1 MPDWQRFRQGGMNM
15 HGSAKQRLVGKR
27 AIVTGAGRGIGR
39 CEALLF
45 AIQGAKVVVS
55 DIGSDREGASTAS
68 KVADE
73 ITTSGGEAVHTT
85 DSVATLEGAQ
95 RTVETAVRSFG
106 GLDILVNNAG
116 LRAGNPIDKLS
127 EEQWHLVL
135 DSHLKATFA
144 MMKFAVPI
152 FRREGGGVI
161 VNTGSEAGL
170 GMIFNSAYA
179 AAKEGIAGLT
189 RSVAREQG
197 RFGIRCNMIR
207 PRATVNTGG
216 GEWGA
221 QIFRKWTPMVK
232 AMGRYWIGD
241 RGQSGFRRP
250 AHPEQVAE
258 LVVWLCTD
266 AAANVNGR
274 SFYVAGEEVGLWTEP
289 ELIRSLARTG
299 GWDLDSLDEFA
310 ADAMTGDLTNP
321 FLIDNP
327 LENDD

>member
-1 MPDWQRFRQGGMNM
+1 MPN
-15 HGSAKQRLVGKR
+15 SAKQRLQGKR

-39 CEALLF
+39 CEALLL
-45 AIQGAKVVVS
+45 ARQGANVVVS
-55 DIGSDREGASTAS
+55 DIGADREGSSTAL

-73 ITTSGGEAVHTT
+73 IAAAGGTAIHTVE
-85 DSVATLEGAQ
+85 SVATLAGAQ
-95 RTVETAVRSFG
+95 RTIEAAVQSFG

-127 EEQWHLVL
+127 EEQWHSVL

-144 MMKFAVPI
+144 MIKFAVPV
-152 FRREGGGVI
+152 FRRQGGGVI

-207 PRATVNTGG
+207 PRATVGTGG

-221 QIFRKWTPMVK
+221 QVFQKWTPMVK
-232 AMGRYWIGD
+232 ALGRYWIGD

-266 AAANVNGR
+266 AAANINGR
-274 SFYVAGEEVGLWTEP
+274 SFYVAGEEVGLWSEP
-289 ELIRSLARTG
+289 ELIRSLARPG
-299 GWDLDSLDEFA
+299 GWDLDALDDFA
-310 ADAMTGDLTNP
+310 AEAMTGDLTNP
-321 FLIDNP
+321 FLIPNP
-327 LENDD
+327 LDSDD

>member
-1 MPDWQRFRQGGMNM
+1 MIVPD
-15 HGSAKQRLVGKR
+15 SAKQRLIGKR

-45 AIQGAKVVVS
+45 ARQGAKVVVS
-55 DIGSDREGASTAS
+55 DIGADREGASTAL

-73 ITTSGGEAVHTT
+73 INAAGGQAIHTI
-85 DSVATLEGAQ
+85 DSVATLDGAR
-95 RTVETAVRSFG
+95 RTVDAAVQSFG
-106 GLDILVNNAG
+106 GVDILVNNAG
-116 LRAGNPIDKLS
+116 LRAGNPIDKLTD
-127 EEQWHLVL
+127 EQWHSVL
-135 DSHLKATFA
+135 DSHLKASFA
-144 MMKFAVPI
+144 MIKFVVPL
-152 FRREGGGVI
+152 FKRQGGGTI

-221 QIFRKWTPMVK
+221 QVFRKWAPMVR
-232 AMGRYWIGD
+232 AMGRYWMGD
-241 RGQSGFRRP
+241 RGLSGFKRP
-250 AHPEQVAE
+250 AHPDKVAE

-266 AAANVNGR
+266 AAANINGR
-274 SFYVAGEEVGLWTEP
+274 SFYVAGDEVGLWSEP
-289 ELIRSLARTG
+289 ELIRNLARPG

-310 ADAMTGDLTNP
+310 IEAMTADLTNP
-321 FLIDNP
+321 FLIPNP
-327 LENDD
+327 LDNDD

>member
-1 MPDWQRFRQGGMNM
+1 MIMAQ
-15 HGSAKQRLVGKR
+15 SAKQRLLGKR

-39 CEALLF
+39 CEALLL
-45 AIQGAKVVVS
+45 AHQGAKVVVS
-55 DIGSDREGASTAS
+55 DIGADREGSSSAL

-73 ITTSGGEAVHTT
+73 ITAAGGTAIHTT
-85 DSVATLEGAQ
+85 ESVATLAGAQ
-95 RTVETAVRSFG
+95 RTIEAAVQSFG

-127 EEQWHLVL
+127 EEQWLSVL

-144 MMKFAVPI
+144 MIKFAVPV
-152 FRREGGGVI
+152 FKRQGGGVI

-221 QIFRKWTPMVK
+221 QVFQKWTPMVK
-232 AMGRYWIGD
+232 ALGRYWIGN
-241 RGQSGFRRP
+241 RGQSGFRHP

-274 SFYVAGEEVGLWTEP
+274 SFYVAGEEVGLWSEP
-289 ELIRSLARTG
+289 ELTQSLTRPG
-299 GWDLDSLDEFA
+299 GWDLDSLDDFA
-310 ADAMTGDLTNP
+310 PEAMTRDLTNP
-321 FLIDNP
+321 FLIPNP
-327 LENDD
+327 LLSDD

>member
-1 MPDWQRFRQGGMNM
+1 MAVPN
-15 HGSAKQRLVGKR
+15 SAKMRLFGKR

-39 CEALLF
+39 CEALLL
-45 AIQGAKVVVS
+45 ARQGAKVVVS
-55 DIGSDREGASTAS
+55 DIGADREGASTAL

-73 ITTSGGEAVHTT
+73 ISAAGGEAIHTT
-85 DSVATLEGAQ
+85 DSIATLEGAQ
-95 RTVETAVRSFG
+95 RTVDTAVQSFG

-127 EEQWHLVL
+127 EEQWHSVL
-135 DSHLKATFA
+135 DSHLKASFA
-144 MMKFAVPI
+144 MIKFAVPV
-152 FRREGGGVI
+152 FKRQGGGVI

-221 QIFRKWTPMVK
+221 QVFRKWAPMVK
-232 AMGRYWIGD
+232 AMGRYWMGD
-241 RGQSGFRRP
+241 RGQSGFNRP

-258 LVVWLCTD
+258 MVVWLCTD
-266 AAANVNGR
+266 AAININGR
-274 SFYVAGEEVGLWTEP
+274 SFYVAGEEVGLWSEP
-289 ELIRSLARTG
+289 ELVRSLARPG
-299 GWDLDSLDEFA
+299 GWDLDSLDDFA
-310 ADAMTGDLTNP
+310 AEAMTSDLTNT
-321 FLIDNP
+321 FLIPNP
-327 LENDD
+327 LDGDD

>member
-1 MPDWQRFRQGGMNM
+1 MTAQQ
-15 HGSAKQRLVGKR
+15 SAKQRLKGKR

-39 CEALLF
+39 CEALLL
-45 AIQGAKVVVS
+45 AYQGAKVVAS
-55 DIGSDREGASTAS
+55 DIGVDREGSSTAL

-73 ITTSGGEAVHTT
+73 ITAAGGAAIHTT
-85 DSVATLEGAQ
+85 ESVATLTGAQ
-95 RTVETAVRSFG
+95 RTIDAAVQSFG

-116 LRAGNPIDKLS
+116 LRAGNPIDKLT
-127 EEQWHLVL
+127 EEQWQSVL

-144 MMKFAVPI
+144 MIKFAVPV
-152 FRREGGGVI
+152 FKRQGNGVI
-161 VNTGSEAGL
+161 INTGSEAGL

-221 QIFRKWTPMVK
+221 QVFQKWSPMVK
-232 AMGRYWIGD
+232 ALGRYWIGD
-241 RGQSGFRRP
+241 RGQSGFKRP

-266 AAANVNGR
+266 AAANINGR
-274 SFYVAGEEVGLWTEP
+274 SFYVAGEEVGLWSEP
-289 ELIRSLARTG
+289 ELTRSLTRPG
-299 GWDLDSLDEFA
+299 GWDLDSLDDFA
-310 ADAMTGDLTNP
+310 ADEMTRDLTNP
-321 FLIDNP
+321 FLIPNP
-327 LENDD
+327 LDTDD

>member
-1 MPDWQRFRQGGMNM
+1 MVAN
-15 HGSAKQRLVGKR
+15 SAKQRLLGKR

-39 CEALLF
+39 CEALLC
-45 AIQGAKVVVS
+45 AGQGAKVVVS
-55 DIGSDREGASTAS
+55 DIGTDREGASTALR
-68 KVADE
+68 VADE
-73 ITTSGGEAVHTT
+73 ITAAGGEAIHTT

-95 RTVETAVRSFG
+95 RTVEAAVQSFG

-127 EEQWHLVL
+127 EQQWHSVL

-144 MMKFAVPI
+144 MIKFAVPV
-152 FRREGGGVI
+152 FKRQGGGVI

-221 QIFRKWTPMVK
+221 QVFRKWAPMVK
-232 AMGRYWIGD
+232 AMGRYWMGD
-241 RGQSGFRRP
+241 RGLSGFKTP

-266 AAANVNGR
+266 AAANINGR
-274 SFYVAGEEVGLWTEP
+274 AFYVAGEEVGLWSEP
-289 ELIRSLARTG
+289 ELIRSLARPG
-299 GWDLDSLDEFA
+299 GWDLDALDDFA
-310 ADAMTGDLTNP
+310 RDAMTGDLTNP
-321 FLIDNP
+321 FQIPNP
-327 LENDD
+327 LEGDD